1 MAVTLSK
8 DRISTHYPLS
18 SSLSLLKDLRKMAA
32 SLKPLQ
38 NVWKYRKTAGAINKW
53 VVWIHSVLAGG
64 EENNTQI
71 FQVVL
76 HSKQL

>member
-38 NVWKYRKTAGAINKW
+38 NV
-53 VVWIHSVLAGG
+53 
-64 EENNTQI
+64 
-71 FQVVL
+71 
-76 HSKQL
+76 